1 MYQLLIAGVLPHV
14 QFENNFLLNMHIH
27 SVVVKVCAVIGA
39 AQLVGVRLLT
49 RNHILTLPF
58 RVKRYVLY
66 LCAFSTYLWPF
77 E

>member
-49 RNHILTLPF
+49 RNQ
-58 RVKRYVLY
+58 RYEEIRDMSCIFVLSVPICGH
-66 LCAFSTYLWPF
+66 LSN
-77 E
+77 